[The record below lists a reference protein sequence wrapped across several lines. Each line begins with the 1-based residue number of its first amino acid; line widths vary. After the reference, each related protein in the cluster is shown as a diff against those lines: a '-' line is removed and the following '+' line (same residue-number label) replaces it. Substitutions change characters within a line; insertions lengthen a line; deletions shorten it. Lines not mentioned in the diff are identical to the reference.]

1 MTPNEF
7 KKKMEGIRKRWGADT
22 REILHC
28 EADEM
33 VAKILTELGYQEG
46 AKIYNEL
53 PKWYGR

>member
-1 MTPNEF
+1 MTPDEF
-7 KKKMEGIRKRWGADT
+7 KKKMENIKKSWGGDT

-28 EADEM
+28 EADEI
-33 VAKILTELGYQEG
+33 VAKILRELGYGEG